1 MDHGEYRLCHADRL
15 GAPSAIRC
23 ALFSPTSPQKEEY
36 QMFTLHNDI
45 LFVILCGLAGLF
57 VLYATV
63 RDRAIISRIRKL
75 NSTKAKKGAR
85 HE

>member
-1 MDHGEYRLCHADRL
+1 MSCR
-15 GAPSAIRC
+15 PSGRTFRNKVRPFFAHHNAERRVH
-23 ALFSPTSPQKEEY
+23 
-36 QMFTLHNDI
+36 MFPIHNDI
-45 LFVILCGLAGLF
+45 LFVVLCGLAGLF

>member
-1 MDHGEYRLCHADRL
+1 
-15 GAPSAIRC
+15 
-23 ALFSPTSPQKEEY
+23 
-36 QMFTLHNDI
+36 MFPIHNDI
-45 LFVILCGLAGLF
+45 LFVVLCGLAGLF

-75 NSTKAKKGAR
+75 NSTKAKKGAP